1 MPERHFP
8 RRPGD
13 FEKLGGAIG
22 MGGSVT
28 VAREGVERPDGMPFV
43 MLVED
48 DPATGLMYRVGLEVA
63 GFEVQVFG
71 TASAFFEAL
80 EDDVPDVAI
89 VDFELPGIIT
99 GVQIIEN
106 LRLDDRMAELPVF
119 VLSNHLGDFDGQMQ
133 RALEAGAMDWLVKSR
148 TTPADL
154 ASRLD
159 QLVRH
164 RAADHSVA

>member
-1 MPERHFP
+1 
-8 RRPGD
+8 
-13 FEKLGGAIG
+13 
-22 MGGSVT
+22 MGGSTT
-28 VAREGVERPDGMPFV
+28 VARDRVERPEGVPFV

-71 TASAFFEAL
+71 TASALFEAL

-106 LRLDDRMAELPVF
+106 LRLDDRTADLPVF
-119 VLSNHLGDFDGQMQ
+119 VLSNHLGDDDGQMQ
-133 RALEAGAMDWLVKSR
+133 RALEAGALDWLVKSR

-154 ASRLD
+154 AARLGEV
-159 QLVRH
+159 VRV
-164 RAADHSVA
+164 RAADQSVA